1 MINIKLER
9 RKVIIYEDKRGNMIN
24 GRYERREAQET
35 MAKIYFFKGSRFN
48 TSIYIFSQMYTEIV

>member
-24 GRYERREAQET
+24 GRYKRREAQEK
-35 MAKIYFFKGSRFN
+35 MAKIFFKGSRFN
-48 TSIYIFSQMYTEIV
+48 TSIYIFSQTYTEIV